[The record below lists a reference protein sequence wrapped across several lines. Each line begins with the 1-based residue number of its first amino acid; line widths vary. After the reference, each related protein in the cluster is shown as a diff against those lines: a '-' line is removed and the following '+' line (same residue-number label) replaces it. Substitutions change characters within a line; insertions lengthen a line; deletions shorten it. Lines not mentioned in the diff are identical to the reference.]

1 MKIDS
6 KIATYEISKQL
17 TNTSTGVSD
26 EKQAAGEVK
35 QEQNATQDSIVHL
48 SKASKEVQL
57 AEKVIAETADIRAD
71 KVAEIRAKIE
81 SGTYEIDHEKVAVK
95 MIDSHLDELL

>member
-6 KIATYEISKQL
+6 TIASYEISKQL
-17 TNTSTGVSD
+17 SNTSTGVSD
-26 EKQAAGEVK
+26 DKQLAAEVK
-35 QEQNATQDSIVHL
+35 PEPNATQDSIVHL

-57 AEKVIAETADIRAD
+57 AEKIIADTPDIRAD

-81 SGTYEIDHEKVAVK
+81 ADTYEIDHDQVAAK

>member
-6 KIATYEISKQL
+6 KIATYDISKQL
-17 TNTSTGVSD
+17 SNTSSSVSD
-26 EKQAAGEVK
+26 EKQVAGEIK
-35 QEQNATQDSIVHL
+35 PEPNTAQDSIVHL

-57 AEKVIAETADIRAD
+57 AEKVIAETPDIRAD

-81 SGTYEIDHEKVAVK
+81 SDTYEIDHDKIAAK
-95 MIDSHLDELL
+95 MIDSHLDELF

>member
-6 KIATYEISKQL
+6 TIATYELSKQL
-17 TNTSTGVSD
+17 SSSSAGVSD
-26 EKQAAGEVK
+26 DKQAPGELK
-35 QEQNATQDSIVHL
+35 PEKNATQDSIVHL
-48 SKASKEVQL
+48 SQASKDVQL
-57 AEKVIAETADIRAD
+57 AEKIIAETADIRAE

-81 SGTYEIDHEKVAVK
+81 SDTYEIDHGQVAAK